1 MLARVALALLLL
13 WPIVAFAEP
22 RACTP
27 RQVSP
32 VAVHASLKRVFE
44 MAGKRSHI
52 DPDLAQAITQ
62 VESGFNPRAISSK
75 GAQGLMQLMPGT
87 SASMHV
93 ADPFDPGQSIFGG
106 TEFLRVLANDR
117 RFAGDPYMVLV
128 AYNAGPNRTV
138 FPQES
143 YRYADLVVAVYHELK
158 AQHVRRGGL
167 IEPSEA
173 LGHTTLGAPQC
184 GPTTPVA
191 HITVANG
198 KIQPSRH
205 FR

>member
-1 MLARVALALLLL
+1 MIARAALALSL
-13 WPIVAFAEP
+13 WPVIAFAEP
-22 RACTP
+22 HACTTP
-27 RQVSP
+27 QVNP
-32 VAVHASLKRVFE
+32 VAVQASLKRVFE
-44 MAGKRSHI
+44 IAGKRSHI

-62 VESGFNPRAISSK
+62 VESGFNPHAISPK

-93 ADPFDPGQSIFGG
+93 ANPFDPGQSIFGG

-117 RFAGDPYMVLV
+117 RFAGNPYMVLV

-138 FPQES
+138 FPEES
-143 YRYADLVVAVYHELK
+143 YRYADMVVAVYHELK
-158 AQHVRRGGL
+158 AQHARHGGL
-167 IEPSEA
+167 IAPTEA
-173 LGHTTLGAPQC
+173 LGHSYLGAPQC
-184 GPTTPVA
+184 GHATPVD
-191 HITVANG
+191 HLVIVNG